1 MKLSTKGRY
10 GTRATLDLAMY
21 QDNGPVNLK
30 DMAERQAISRRYL
43 EHLMSRLV
51 TAGIVRSV
59 RGRSGGFVL
68 AREPSEITLAEV
80 VEALEGPINVVECTS
95 DPSTCNRASGCV
107 TRDIWDEVSRIIT
120 HHLASITL
128 DDLRMRQQER
138 MRAGTAMYYI

>member
-10 GTRATLDLAMY
+10 GTRAMLDLAMH

-30 DMAERQAISRRYL
+30 EMAQRQIISRRYL

-51 TAGIVRSV
+51 SAGLVRSV

-80 VEALEGPINVVECTS
+80 VEALEGQINVVECTA
-95 DPSTCNRASGCV
+95 DPSTCNRASECV
-107 TRDIWDEVSRIIT
+107 TRDVWDEVSKVIT
-120 HHLASITL
+120 RHLASITL